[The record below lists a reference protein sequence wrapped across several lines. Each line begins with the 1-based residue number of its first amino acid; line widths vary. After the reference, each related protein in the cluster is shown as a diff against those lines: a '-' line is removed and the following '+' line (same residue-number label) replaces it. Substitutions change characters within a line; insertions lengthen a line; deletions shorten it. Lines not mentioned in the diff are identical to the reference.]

1 MGWVAK
7 GSEPG
12 FHELILQHLGAS
24 KAEKVLKTLA
34 FAKIFSL
41 PKLKIIAPSG
51 GARTFKRK
59 FLAVIRS
66 TSTRYR
72 LL

>member
-1 MGWVAK
+1 MDWAAK
-7 GSEPG
+7 CFQPG
-12 FHELILQHLGAS
+12 FPELIVHHLGAV